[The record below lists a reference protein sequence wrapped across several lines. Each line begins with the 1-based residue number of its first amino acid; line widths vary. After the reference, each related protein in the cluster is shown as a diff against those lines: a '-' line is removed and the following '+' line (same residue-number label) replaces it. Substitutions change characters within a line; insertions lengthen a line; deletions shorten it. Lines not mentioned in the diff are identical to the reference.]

1 MLSPS
6 DARAC
11 RREESPSYESKSRF
25 LRPRDAATLIILR
38 DNREVLLGVRS
49 AGHVFMPHL
58 YVFPGGRVDAGD
70 SRVPCPTDLR
80 AEVAAKLHQSV
91 SPPRARALAMTA
103 IRETFEETGLIL
115 GHRPLVPVRSSS
127 PHWQPFFARGVVPAL
142 DKLEYVARAITPP
155 NRVRRYDA
163 RFFLADA
170 RHMSGELQGN
180 GELEDLHWVALKEA
194 SKLALSPITELVLQ
208 LLQHRLSGDESSVEE
223 IPFYRSLYGKEL
235 IEYE

>member
-1 MLSPS
+1 M
-6 DARAC
+6 
-11 RREESPSYESKSRF
+11 
-25 LRPRDAATLIILR
+25 RPLDAATLIILK

-70 SRVPCPTDLR
+70 SRVPCPTVLR
-80 AEVAAKLHQSV
+80 AEVAAKLHRSV
-91 SPPRARALAMTA
+91 SPARARALAMTA

-115 GHRPLVPVRSSS
+115 GERARIPIRSSS

-163 RFFLADA
+163 RFFLVDA
-170 RHMSGELQGN
+170 RHMSGELRGN

-208 LLQHRLSGDESSVEE
+208 LLQRRLSGDESSVEE
-223 IPFYRSLYGKEL
+223 VPFYRSLYGKEL